1 MSESSAPPPGT
12 SGPSGPAAVVVEL
25 GAASGGVKRLMGGG
39 ARTEGRISFTPQEI
53 VVEHDRGLRAAM
65 RFAPGSVIAA
75 SLDPGPA
82 DIGKDKARGRFPVLH
97 QLTADRVIP
106 REEGIEGWVWTST
119 DGSAFTVLGDGAP
132 NLAFVFSPPLS
143 GYMIENAFAADELA
157 ELAKRSPLGQPA
169 VFGLLVHVTKP
180 ELVRATLERYS
191 LLRDITDREV
201 PPVQRRHLA
210 DDKPANPAI
219 AAAEASRAK
228 TSMPPPGMG

>member
-1 MSESSAPPPGT
+1 
-12 SGPSGPAAVVVEL
+12 VVEL
-25 GAASGGVKRLMGGG
+25 GASSGGVKRLMGG
-39 ARTEGRISFTPQEI
+39 RKTEGQISFTPQEI
-53 VVEHDRGLRAAM
+53 VVEHETGLRAAM

-106 REEGIEGWVWTST
+106 REEGIEGWVWTSG
-119 DGSAFTVLGDGAP
+119 DGSAFTVLGDAAP
-132 NLAFVFSPPLS
+132 NLAFIFSPPLS

-180 ELVRATLERYS
+180 EIVRATLERYS

-201 PPVQRRHLA
+201 PPVQRRHLS
-210 DDKPANPAI
+210 DDKPANPAV
-219 AAAEASRAK
+219 AAGESSRAK
-228 TSMPPPGMG
+228 TSMPPPGMS